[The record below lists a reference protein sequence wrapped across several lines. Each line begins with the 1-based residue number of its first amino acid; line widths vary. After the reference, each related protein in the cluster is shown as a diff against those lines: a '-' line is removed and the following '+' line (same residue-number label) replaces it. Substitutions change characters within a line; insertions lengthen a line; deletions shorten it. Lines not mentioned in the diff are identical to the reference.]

1 LIRAFLFDAGATL
14 VHPDPPV
21 EAVYAREFAADGARF
36 TEEEL
41 TRALTRA
48 WEEVH
53 SQPPGDRY
61 GGARGEAAFWAAFLN
76 RVRALLDGGVLSEAT
91 FERLARHFR
100 SASAWAVYDDVFP
113 VLEEL
118 SRGGA
123 KLAVV
128 SNWDSY
134 LPKLLDALDLS
145 RFFPVVTVS
154 ALEGTSKPDPEIFL
168 RTCRRLDV
176 APAEALHVGDSVS
189 EDLAGARDAGL
200 AALLLDRADAHPEIT
215 DRIRSLAEIPP
226 RVEGREAAC

>member
-1 LIRAFLFDAGATL
+1 MIRAFLFDAGATL

-21 EAVYAREFAADGARF
+21 EAIYAREFAADGARF

-53 SQPPGDRY
+53 AQPAGDRY

-76 RVRALLDGGVLSEAT
+76 RVRALLDGGVLSEAA

-100 SASAWAVYDDVFP
+100 SASAWAVYDDVVP
-113 VLEEL
+113 VLDEL
-118 SRGGA
+118 SRRGA
-123 KLAVV
+123 KLAIV

-134 LPKLLDALDLS
+134 LPKLLAALDLS

-176 APAEALHVGDSVS
+176 APADSLHVGDSVS

-215 DRIRSLAEIPP
+215 DRIRSLAEIPT
-226 RVEGREAAC
+226 RVGRSEAAC

>member
-1 LIRAFLFDAGATL
+1 MIRAVLFDAGATL

-41 TRALTRA
+41 THALTRA

-53 SQPPGDRY
+53 AQPPGDRY
-61 GGARGEAAFWAAFLN
+61 GGARGESAFWAAFLN
-76 RVRALLDGGVLSEAT
+76 RVRSLLDGGVLSPAG

-100 SASAWAVYDDVFP
+100 SSSAWAVYDDVVP
-113 VLEEL
+113 TLEEL
-118 SRGGA
+118 SRREVR
-123 KLAVV
+123 LAVV

-134 LPKLLDALDLS
+134 LPKLLAALGLD
-145 RFFPVVTVS
+145 RFFAVVLVS

-168 RTCRRLDV
+168 RACRRLDV

-189 EDLAGARDAGL
+189 EDLAGARAAGL
-200 AALLLDRADAHPEIT
+200 SALLLDRSDAHPEIP
-215 DRIRSLAEIPP
+215 DRIRSLAEVGE
-226 RVEGREAAC
+226 RVGGPA